1 MHPDNDAS
9 ASAAGEEDALM
20 AANGI
25 VRIPIDFFHWNG
37 YRYSTLKDA
46 LAASNRARASGRPVA

>member
-1 MHPDNDAS
+1 MHPENDPT

-20 AANGI
+20 AANDI
-25 VRIPIDFFHWNG
+25 VRILIDFFHWNG

-46 LAASNRARASGRPVA
+46 LAASKRARASGPPVA